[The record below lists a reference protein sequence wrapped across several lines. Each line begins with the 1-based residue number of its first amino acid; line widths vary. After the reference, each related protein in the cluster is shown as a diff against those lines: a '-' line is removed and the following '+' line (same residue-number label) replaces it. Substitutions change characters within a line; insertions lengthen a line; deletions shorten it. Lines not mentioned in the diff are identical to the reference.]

1 MSSEPFTPVLYL
13 KDKCPFCLKVLIFL
27 LEAGLL
33 DDVEIRSFVPGDAEE
48 EALRNELAP
57 HFEKVTFPAAQIER
71 GVYMKDSD
79 AIIAHFSGQAGVD
92 PADLPVLQWYATGP
106 ASQLG
111 ALYRE
116 NRELKERLG

>member
-1 MSSEPFTPVLYL
+1 MSHTPVLYL

-27 LEAGLL
+27 LETGQL
-33 DDVEIRSFVPGDAEE
+33 DGVEVRSFVPGTPEE
-48 EALRNELAP
+48 GELKAELAP
-57 HFEKVTFPAAQIER
+57 HFETVTFPAAQVEP

-79 AIIAHFSGQAGVD
+79 ALIAYFADKTGAK
-92 PADLPVLQWYATGP
+92 PADLQVFQWYANGP
-106 ASQLG
+106 FVQIG